1 MQVTKNKARCAL
13 NDLEYECERGR
24 EERGRLSAELQT
36 LQETTSELQV
46 QCQCHLDDKRQL
58 NELLSETQL
67 HLGESER
74 SLTQLR
80 KELAD
85 EKTLRAREVTF

>member
-1 MQVTKNKARCAL
+1 MN
-13 NDLEYECERGR
+13 ECERGR

-58 NELLSETQL
+58 NQLLTETQQ

-74 SLTQLR
+74 TLTQLK
-80 KELAD
+80 KELAE
-85 EKTLRAREVTF
+85 EKSQRAKEVTFLIQCIKMTKF